1 MDSTVC
7 IPALYSSRLNY
18 VKPLESEQTRLIPMC
33 LNLGMGKK
41 GHARPTESEV
51 EAIAGRLRAAR
62 AAMGIDQAELCR
74 RSGIRPNT
82 YNQWEKAGGA
92 PSRLEARKL
101 KRALGWTLDYI
112 YENDP
117 SGLPHSIAVNLPTG
131 EAA

>member
-1 MDSTVC
+1 M
-7 IPALYSSRLNY
+7 NY
-18 VKPLESEQTRLIPMC
+18 VKRLEPELTALLPLC

-41 GHARPTESEV
+41 GHARPSQTEV
-51 EAIAGRLRAAR
+51 EAIAARLREAR

-74 RSGIRPNT
+74 RTGIRPNT
-82 YNQWEKAGGA
+82 YNQWETEVGA

-117 SGLPHSIAVNLPTG
+117 AGMPHGIAVKLG
-131 EAA
+131 KEIA